1 MNKLKK
7 MLTAGILTISA
18 LSMTFVVSPVQAAT
32 ANGDLVRTNVKS
44 ATGGYAVYYIK
55 DGKRYLFPSQK
66 AYTTWYMNSQGKADF
81 SKVKVISES
90 EMYALPFGGNVVY
103 RPGVRLVTFFEAGMY
118 AVEPNGSIRAI
129 TNAQAQTLY
138 GANWASVVEDID
150 PSLRTN
156 YTVGTA
162 MADGKYPVGT
172 VLNPQNTSDLY
183 YYDGTNYRKFAN
195 EAALLANGF
204 TTKMVVTTTA
214 TVVSGGTAISGAEA
228 GLFNPAQAG
237 AATTVVPG
245 SGSGVTVALAAD
257 TPAAQTVIVDD
268 TADNAQAY
276 VPFLKLN
283 FTAANDG
290 DMAVKTIKIKRAGL
304 PSLDTDL
311 SNVQLYDGSTKL
323 ADYSSF
329 TTAVITFNKAD
340 GLFIV
345 PKGTTKTI
353 TVTADIADTAVGSHN
368 IKFSVESA
376 SDIVTTTGTVS
387 GSFPLTGNVVTT
399 ADIGANLLAT
409 GVWATVANGSGL
421 TPGDTNQELWRFKLT
436 GANKKIALKKVK
448 LTMVGTIAAGD
459 LGNLKLMQGGTQLG
473 ATASALDADK
483 TITFDMTASPFV
495 IDKTAKEFTL
505 RGDIVGGTA
514 REYKFSI
521 QSQDDTEIWDTE
533 NNVRI
538 KPGSADSWT
547 VVQAAAAT
555 TIASGSLTVN
565 KTLNTATGDIAA
577 DGLDQVISTFD
588 FKAVGEPIKIT
599 HIYVEAN
606 TDDAAG
612 LDNGKIYVDGAQV
625 GSTTDLTEDTAKDFS
640 LGNALIIP
648 AGTTKKVEIHADVK
662 TTAAASLT
670 PGNTIAL
677 YLSSANAGG
686 ADGNAAAYTKTI
698 SLATANAGAVAGY
711 VRTVRSG
718 ALTTAK
724 NPVYGDWSATK
735 PTGVK
740 GATQVLIG
748 SFTATVGSGEDI
760 YIDDVRIKDTDSTWA
775 TAVQNL
781 NVTVNG
787 TLIGTT
793 VSAPAAATEY
803 TFSANPRILAAK
815 SSSNVINVYADIKSG
830 ATLTS
835 GHVHMT
841 QVSATGVNT
850 SADDKDANSRQGQ
863 ELYAATNG
871 TLTVSLAGDTPASTQ
886 LVMGATTPVAVA
898 KFNFE
903 ETSGSEDVVI
913 KTLKVINTTTNDY
926 NLISY
931 SLWDGAT
938 QVGSTVNSSVSGVV
952 TFSGLS
958 YTIPKST
965 LKSLVVKAVANA
977 YGNATAG
984 QSEVVRIASGTTYVT
999 AEGASSG
1006 PLTTTVAS
1014 NLNGN
1019 TFKVYRT
1026 ALSATKGS
1034 VAQDGVG
1041 TDNSRVRSSSQDV
1054 AQIKLVANSAY
1065 NAKVR
1070 TPLALTTAATN
1081 TSASSTID
1089 NAHTTAGQ
1097 TVDGTASKWVL
1108 HGTTEITT
1116 AGLGFDTGSTTALK
1130 DANANIVYDRVSFWI
1145 YSDVD
1150 LTGGTEVLNI
1160 STSATN
1166 TAGAN
1171 ATAVDISNAG
1181 TASQWYFIDMA
1192 LPTPATSDDWV
1203 VLTFATAPT
1212 ALVDGKFIIID
1223 QVKLYNDSINFDIS
1237 GNLAAAY
1244 STSDALPFYLKDSSG
1259 VTKATGYF
1267 ASTNSAG
1274 PTSGTVTMFA
1284 DSEIAVGS
1292 ADQTYTLY
1300 TNTSTLLLAEAGAAD
1315 NLGVNLDLGSAST
1328 AGDIKWYDGAVAQD
1342 GTSNYITWVL
1352 GPTTPISFSFVY

>member
-138 GANWASVVEDID
+138 GANWASIVEDID

-183 YYDGTNYRKFAN
+183 YYDGTSYRKFAN

-214 TVVSGGTAISGAEA
+214 AVVGGGTAISGAEA

-257 TPAAQTVIVDD
+257 TPAAQTVIVDA
-268 TADNAQAY
+268 TAVNAQAY
-276 VPFLKLN
+276 IPFLKLN

-290 DMAVKTIKIKRAGL
+290 DMAVKTIKLKRAGL

-311 SNVQLYDGSTKL
+311 SNIQLYDGSTKL

-353 TVTADIADTAVGSHN
+353 TVTADIADATASSHN

-376 SDIVTTTGTVS
+376 ADIVTTTGTVS
-387 GSFPLTGNVVTT
+387 GSFPITGNVVTT
-399 ADIGANLLAT
+399 ADIGSNLLAT

-421 TPGDTNQELWRFKLT
+421 TPGNTNQEFWRFKLT
-436 GANKKIALKKVK
+436 GANKKIALKKVR
-448 LTMVGTIAAGD
+448 LTMVGTINTTD
-459 LGNLKLMQGGTQLG
+459 LTNLKLMQGGVQLG
-473 ATASALDADK
+473 ATAATLATDK
-483 TITFDMTASPFV
+483 TVTFDMTASPFI
-495 IDKTAKEFTL
+495 IDKTSKEFTL
-505 RGDIVGGTA
+505 VGDIVGGTA
-514 REYKFSI
+514 RTYRFSI
-521 QSQDDTEIWDTE
+521 QSMDDTEVWDNE

-547 VVQAAAAT
+547 VIQAAAAT
-555 TIASGSLTVN
+555 SIASGSLTIT
-565 KTLNTATGDIAA
+565 KTLNTSTGDIAA

-588 FKAVGEPIKIT
+588 FKAVGEPIKVT
-599 HIYVEAN
+599 HIYITPTA
-606 TDDAAG
+606 TSTTGGSG
-612 LDNGKIYVDGAQV
+612 LDNVKIYAAGAQV
-625 GSTTDLTEDTAKDFS
+625 GITQDTANATAKDFS
-640 LGNALIIP
+640 LGNALIIQP
-648 AGTTKKVEIHADVK
+648 GTTVKVEVRADVK
-662 TTAAASLT
+662 TTTATSFAS
-670 PGNTIAL
+670 GDTIL
-677 YLSSANAGG
+677 IDLNDGSSQFGSYQRTITMDTVST
-686 ADGNAAAYTKTI
+686 DGNVTGYT
-698 SLATANAGAVAGY
+698 
-711 VRTVRSG
+711 RTVRSG

-760 YIDDVRIKDTDSTWA
+760 YIDDVRIRDTDSTWA
-775 TAVQNL
+775 AQVQNL
-781 NVTVNG
+781 NVSVNG
-787 TLIGTT
+787 TAIGTT
-793 VSAPAAATEY
+793 VASPAADTEY

-841 QVSATGVNT
+841 RVSATGVNT
-850 SADDKDANSRQGQ
+850 SADDKDANSRAGQ

-903 ETSGSEDVVI
+903 ETSGSEDMVI
-913 KTLKVINTTTNDY
+913 KTLKVLNTTTNDY
-926 NLISY
+926 NLVSY

-958 YTIPKST
+958 YTVPKST
-965 LKSLVVKAVANA
+965 LKTLTIKAVANA
-977 YGNATAG
+977 YGTAVAG
-984 QSEVVRIASGTTYVT
+984 QSELIRIASGPTYVT

-1026 ALSATKGS
+1026 SLSATKGS
-1034 VAQDGVG
+1034 VASDGVG
-1041 TDNSRVRSSSQDV
+1041 IDNTVVRNSNQAI

-1065 NAKVR
+1065 NAKIRV
-1070 TPLALTTAATN
+1070 PLTTLTTAATN

-1089 NAHTTAGQ
+1089 NTEA
-1097 TVDGTASKWVL
+1097 TVTVPASTGASTKWTL
-1108 HGTTEITT
+1108 KGTTEIAT
-1116 AGLGFDTGSTTALK
+1116 AGIGFDTGDTTTLK
-1130 DANANIVYDRVSFWI
+1130 NAAGSIVYDRISFWI
-1145 YSDVD
+1145 RSDVD
-1150 LTGGTEVLNI
+1150 LSTSVLNI
-1160 STSATN
+1160 STAATN
-1166 TAGAN
+1166 ASGAN
-1171 ATAVDISNAG
+1171 TTALDLTGAT
-1181 TASQWYFIDMA
+1181 TAARWYFIDAA
-1192 LPTPATSDDWV
+1192 LPTPATSDRWV
-1203 VLTFATAPT
+1203 VLKLSTAGS
-1212 ALVDGKFIIID
+1212 LVNNSVVYID
-1223 QVKLYNDSINFDIS
+1223 QLKLYNDSINFDIS
-1237 GNLAAAY
+1237 GNLAASY
-1244 STSDALPFYLKDSSG
+1244 QTSMALPFYLKDASG

-1267 ASTNSAG
+1267 AGTASGA
-1274 PTSGTVTMFA
+1274 PTAGTVTLFP
-1284 DSEIAVGS
+1284 DSEIAIGS

-1300 TNTSTLLLAEAGAAD
+1300 TNTSTLMLVDAGSVD
-1315 NLGVNLDLGSAST
+1315 GLHVNLDLGTASA
-1328 AGDIKWYDGAVAQD
+1328 AGDFKWYDGATAQD

-1352 GPTTPISFSFVY
+1352 GPTTPINFDFAY